1 MYILSQKERVE
12 RISLLV
18 ERTQPK
24 LDVDKMKNTQ
34 KICKF
39 KKNPAV
45 LFFFVRT
52 PFLSEGQVTPIDR
65 GFHHASYR
73 E

>member
-24 LDVDKMKNTQ
+24 LDVDN
-34 KICKF
+34 
-39 KKNPAV
+39 
-45 LFFFVRT
+45 
-52 PFLSEGQVTPIDR
+52 EE
-65 GFHHASYR
+65 HA
-73 E
+73 EDL